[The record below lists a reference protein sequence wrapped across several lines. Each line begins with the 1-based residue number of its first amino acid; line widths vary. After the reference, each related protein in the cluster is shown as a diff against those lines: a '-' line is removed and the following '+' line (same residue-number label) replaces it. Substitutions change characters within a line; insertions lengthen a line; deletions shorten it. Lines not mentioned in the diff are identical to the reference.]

1 MWSNNPSRNKLLL
14 CTAGGKQPH
23 TKYWAGPLQKWI
35 DNFQKCKR
43 MKNSEDGICIKK
55 NFAGYCSQ
63 YTMTAGVRMN
73 GVTCKN
79 MGNMDL
85 ANKYANQIGVA
96 ENNIRASCQDLKNR
110 RRRRRLL
117 KRSADAT
124 SAQIVYTIVALEED
138 DVGKKI

>member
-1 MWSNNPSRNKLLL
+1 
-14 CTAGGKQPH
+14 
-23 TKYWAGPLQKWI
+23 
-35 DNFQKCKR
+35 
-43 MKNSEDGICIKK
+43 
-55 NFAGYCSQ
+55 
-63 YTMTAGVRMN
+63 
-73 GVTCKN
+73 
-79 MGNMDL
+79 MDL

-138 DVGKKI
+138 DVGKKIWEFEGKNKLINSQRRKSLILNNDNVIFNNTNGELIALNRINGNLLWITPTVSYTESIKSFLLNT